1 MTERMQRASQSFLKR
16 EIDAM
21 IQLFEAARRGGDVRI
36 IMRNPD
42 LANVEKKF
50 RRAQPKTE
58 PTRKEREGKSQSG

>member
-42 LANVEKKF
+42 LANVEAKF
-50 RRAQPKTE
+50 RRAKPKTE
-58 PTRKEREGKSQSG
+58 PTRKEREGR